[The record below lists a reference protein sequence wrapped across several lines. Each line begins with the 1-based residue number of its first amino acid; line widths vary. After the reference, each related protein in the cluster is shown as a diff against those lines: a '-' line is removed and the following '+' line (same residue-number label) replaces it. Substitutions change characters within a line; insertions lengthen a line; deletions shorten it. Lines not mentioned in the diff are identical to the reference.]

1 MANISIDNLA
11 SEIMKCM
18 ADYSDEVAERT
29 KIAVDRTVEGSLEEV
44 KSHTE
49 FNDISGDYRE
59 ALGTDVAYEDRFN
72 KRVAVH
78 ARGNQCHLTHLLE
91 YGHDFPK
98 EHFPNAKGRARAFP
112 HFKFGKKYAEENL
125 EKNIIE
131 ELDK

>member
-78 ARGNQCHLTHLLE
+78 ARGNQCHLTHLWNT
-91 YGHDFPK
+91 DMIFPK
-98 EHFPNAKGRARAFP
+98 NIFRMPKAEQGLFRISNSAKSMLR
-112 HFKFGKKYAEENL
+112 KISKKTL
-125 EKNIIE
+125 
-131 ELDK
+131 